1 MKADPGYFGPDS
13 MMWKVN
19 KEITVLFGGARA
31 LLMHAAHPLIA
42 AGARQT
48 SFYQRDP
55 WKRLIR
61 TLSLQNSVTFGTK
74 EEADESAHR
83 INKLHEVIKGTDEVS
98 GGYYDALDHEQL
110 LWVHACLQISSI
122 YFYEKTVK
130 KLTTEEKDLYH
141 KENTVAAEMVLVDPK
156 QMPTTHEG
164 LKQWVIEKSKE
175 KPFDKVLFGLGIRFV
190 GETVAKKL
198 AKRFGSIDSLKK
210 ASLEELIQTED
221 IGERIAKSL
230 VAYFSDPKNQD
241 LLSQLQIFGLQLELK
256 LTTLALHSQFSGKRF
271 VVSGVFESF
280 SREDLKKEIEDLGGI
295 IASSISSKTDYLVAG
310 EGIGPSKK
318 AKAEQLGIPLLN
330 ELEYMQLKQ

>member
-1 MKADPGYFGPDS
+1 MNGDPGYFGPQS

-74 EEADESAHR
+74 EEADDSAHR
-83 INKLHEVIKGTDEVS
+83 INKLHEVINGEDEIT

-130 KLTTEEKDLYH
+130 KLTDDEKNQYHEE
-141 KENTVAAEMVLVDPK
+141 NSIAAEMVLIDRKIMPK
-156 QMPTTHEG
+156 THED
-164 LKQWVIEKSKE
+164 LKNWVIEKSKE
-175 KPFDKVLFGLGIRFV
+175 K
-190 GETVAKKL
+190 
-198 AKRFGSIDSLKK
+198 
-210 ASLEELIQTED
+210 
-221 IGERIAKSL
+221 
-230 VAYFSDPKNQD
+230 
-241 LLSQLQIFGLQLELK
+241 
-256 LTTLALHSQFSGKRF
+256 
-271 VVSGVFESF
+271 
-280 SREDLKKEIEDLGGI
+280 
-295 IASSISSKTDYLVAG
+295 DYLVLTDVAIDVADIING
-310 EGIGPSKK
+310 GPVPRHIKPIWPFIAFTAFYTLPPEFKDIYGIKETK
-318 AKAEQLGIPLLN
+318 FKTALLN
-330 ELEYMQLKQ
+330 FNLYLLKYSRPFLPPFFRLIAPARWAKQRLTRNPNLSFKDKSKLL

>member
-1 MKADPGYFGPDS
+1 MKSDPGYFGPHS

-83 INKLHEVIKGTDEVS
+83 INKLHEVIKGKDEVS
-98 GGYYDALDHEQL
+98 GGIYDALDHEQL

-130 KLTTEEKDLYH
+130 KLSENEKNNYH
-141 KENTVAAEMVLVDPK
+141 KENMIAAEMVLIDISKMPK
-156 QMPTTHEG
+156 THDE
-164 LKQWVIEKSKE
+164 LKKWVIKKSKE
-175 KPFDKVLFGLGIRFV
+175 NKYLIYTD
-190 GETVAKKL
+190 VAKDVQDIISGGPVPTHIKPIWPFIAFTAFHTL
-198 AKRFGSIDSLKK
+198 PEEFKKIYNIKTTKIKQLILNLNLFLLK
-210 ASLEELIQTED
+210 
-221 IGERIAKSL
+221 
-230 VAYFSDPKNQD
+230 
-241 LLSQLQIFGLQLELK
+241 
-256 LTTLALHSQFSGKRF
+256 TTR
-271 VVSGVFESF
+271 
-280 SREDLKKEIEDLGGI
+280 
-295 IASSISSKTDYLVAG
+295 
-310 EGIGPSKK
+310 
-318 AKAEQLGIPLLN
+318 PLLPPFFRLIAPARWARQRITKSPN
-330 ELEYMQLKQ
+330 LKFKDKIKI

>member
-74 EEADESAHR
+74 KEADESALR
-83 INKLHEVIKGTDEVS
+83 INKLHEVINGKDEIT
-98 GGYYDALDHEQL
+98 GDIYDALDQEQL

-130 KLTTEEKDLYH
+130 KLTDDEKDKYH
-141 KENTVAAEMVLVDPK
+141 VENMLSAELVLVETKNIP
-156 QMPTTHEG
+156 QTHEE
-164 LKQWVIEKSKE
+164 LREWVKNKSKE
-175 KPFDKVLFGLGIRFV
+175 KDYLLL
-190 GETVAKKL
+190 TDVA
-198 AKRFGSIDSLKK
+198 IDVKN
-210 ASLEELIQTED
+210 I
-221 IGERIAKSL
+221 IAKGPVPIHIKPIWPFIAFTAFNTLPREFKSIYGIEENRYKEFVVSFNL
-230 VAYFSDPKNQD
+230 K
-241 LLSQLQIFGLQLELK
+241 LLK
-256 LTTLALHSQFSGKRF
+256 LTRPFLPPFFRLIAPARWAKQRINKDPFL
-271 VVSGVFESF
+271 SF
-280 SREDLKKEIEDLGGI
+280 KDK
-295 IASSISSKTDYLVAG
+295 SK
-310 EGIGPSKK
+310 I
-318 AKAEQLGIPLLN
+318 
-330 ELEYMQLKQ
+330 

>member
-1 MKADPGYFGPDS
+1 MKGDPGYFGPQS

-83 INKLHEVIKGTDEVS
+83 INKLHEVIKGEDEVT

-130 KLTTEEKDLYH
+130 KLTEKEKNQYHEE
-141 KENTVAAEMVLVDPK
+141 NSIAAEMVLVDREIMPK
-156 QMPTTHEG
+156 THEE
-164 LKQWVIEKSKE
+164 LKNWVIEKSREKDYLLLTDVALDVADIISGGPVPRHIKPIWPFIAFTAFNTLPQEFKYIYGIKE
-175 KPFDKVLFGLGIRFV
+175 TKFK
-190 GETVAKKL
+190 
-198 AKRFGSIDSLKK
+198 
-210 ASLEELIQTED
+210 
-221 IGERIAKSL
+221 
-230 VAYFSDPKNQD
+230 
-241 LLSQLQIFGLQLELK
+241 
-256 LTTLALHSQFSGKRF
+256 TTLLNFNLYLLKYSRPFLPPFFRLIAPARWAKQRLTRNPNL
-271 VVSGVFESF
+271 SF
-280 SREDLKKEIEDLGGI
+280 KDK
-295 IASSISSKTDYLVAG
+295 SK
-310 EGIGPSKK
+310 
-318 AKAEQLGIPLLN
+318 LL
-330 ELEYMQLKQ
+330 

>member
-1 MKADPGYFGPDS
+1 MKSDPGYFGPHS

-83 INKLHEVIKGTDEVS
+83 INKLHEVIKGKDEVS
-98 GGYYDALDHEQL
+98 GGTYDALDHEQL

-130 KLTTEEKDLYH
+130 KLSENEKNNYH
-141 KENTVAAEMVLVDPK
+141 KENMIAAEMVLIDISKVPK
-156 QMPTTHEG
+156 THDE
-164 LKQWVIEKSKE
+164 LKKWVIKKSKE
-175 KPFDKVLFGLGIRFV
+175 NKYLIYTD
-190 GETVAKKL
+190 VAKDVQEIISGGPVPTHIKPIWPFIAFTAFHTL
-198 AKRFGSIDSLKK
+198 PEEFKKIYNIKTTKIKQLILNLNLFLLK
-210 ASLEELIQTED
+210 
-221 IGERIAKSL
+221 
-230 VAYFSDPKNQD
+230 
-241 LLSQLQIFGLQLELK
+241 
-256 LTTLALHSQFSGKRF
+256 TTR
-271 VVSGVFESF
+271 
-280 SREDLKKEIEDLGGI
+280 
-295 IASSISSKTDYLVAG
+295 
-310 EGIGPSKK
+310 
-318 AKAEQLGIPLLN
+318 PLLPPFFRLIAPARWARQRITKSPN
-330 ELEYMQLKQ
+330 LKFKDKIKI